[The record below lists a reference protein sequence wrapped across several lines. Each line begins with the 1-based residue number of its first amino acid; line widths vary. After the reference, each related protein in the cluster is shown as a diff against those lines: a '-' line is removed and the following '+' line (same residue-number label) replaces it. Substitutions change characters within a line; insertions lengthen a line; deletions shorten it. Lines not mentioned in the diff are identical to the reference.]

1 MKKTTPLRT
10 LTYWMVVIA
19 SAICVFSLYT
29 FFQNKEKTPPKS
41 VSDIVEDTPEPEQ
54 KPIEAEA
61 EDSVKPVVIETP
73 EPTPVKIPTE
83 LNLDAPFYSQAPF
96 SNWDFPWQE
105 ACEEASILLAA
116 NVYGK
121 HNWTRT
127 EFNDEILKMVEW
139 QKKEFGTYLDTTVAQ
154 NAKIFSNYLGIET
167 ITHEN
172 PSLDE
177 IKSILNKGHFIIM
190 FLSGKELGNPNFTNG
205 GPVYHAILVKGYK
218 GTNIITHD
226 VGTKNGANYVYS
238 WATLQSAMH
247 DFAVPINS
255 GAKRILEVLP

>member
-1 MKKTTPLRT
+1 MKKTNPVRVLA
-10 LTYWMVVIA
+10 YWMIVIV
-19 SAICVFSLYT
+19 SAISIFLLYI
-29 FFQNKEKTPPKS
+29 FFQENKKVPAKS
-41 VSDIVEDTPEPEQ
+41 VEEIIKDAPEQ
-54 KPIEAEA
+54 KPT
-61 EDSVKPVVIETP
+61 ET
-73 EPTPVKIPTE
+73 IDPTE
-83 LNLDAPFYSQAPF
+83 VPAIKKPDSTAIKALPPELNIYAPFYSQAPF

-139 QKKEFGTYLDTTVAQ
+139 QKKEFGTYLDTTAAQ
-154 NAKIFSNYLGIET
+154 NAKIFNDYLGIKT
-167 ITHEN
+167 VMHEN
-172 PSLDE
+172 PSLEDV
-177 IKSILNKGHFIIM
+177 KTILNKWHFVII
-190 FLSGKELGNPNFTNG
+190 FLAGKELNNPNFTNG
-205 GPVYHAILVKGYK
+205 GPVYHVILVKGYK

-226 VGTKNGANYVYS
+226 VGTKNGADYIYS

-247 DFAVPINS
+247 DFAVPIDS